1 MWRVKR
7 GVQIAGAQAGDPPA
21 QQSAGDLGQA
31 LAGALGGD
39 REAFRL
45 LYRDTQPRVVRY
57 LRGMVGDDAEDVAS
71 EAWLQ
76 VTRDLHTFR
85 GDIDGFRGWVATI
98 ARHRAVDHLRWQSRR
113 PPASTAQP
121 VEALTE
127 IAFGDDTASAALDT
141 VSTGAALA
149 LIASLPPDQAE
160 AVMLRVVVGLDSASA
175 ARVLGRKPG
184 AVRMAAHR
192 GLKNLARMLTQ
203 GGVSPPAELPG
214 KIPSGRSQRPRG
226 RPSQGVIPTRE

>member
-1 MWRVKR
+1 MNR
-7 GVQIAGAQAGDPPA
+7 GAQIAGAQAADPSA
-21 QQSAGDLGQA
+21 QPSAGDLDQV

-45 LYRDTQPRVVRY
+45 LYRDTHPRVVRY
-57 LRGMVGDDAEDVAS
+57 LRGLVGEDAEDVAS

-76 VTRDLHTFR
+76 VIRDLHSFR
-85 GDIDGFRGWVATI
+85 GDVDGFRGWVATI
-98 ARHRAVDHLRWQSRR
+98 ARHRAIDHLRWQSRR

-121 VEALTE
+121 VEELTE
-127 IAFGDDTASAALDT
+127 IAAGDDTAAAAIDT

-149 LIASLPPDQAE
+149 LIATLPPDQAE
-160 AVMLRVVVGLDSASA
+160 AVMLRVVVGLDSATA
-175 ARVLGRKPG
+175 AKVLGRKPG

-192 GLKNLARMLTQ
+192 GLRNLARQLAQ

-214 KIPSGRSQRPRG
+214 KIPSGRPQRPRG
-226 RPSQGVIPTRE
+226 RPSRGVTRTRE